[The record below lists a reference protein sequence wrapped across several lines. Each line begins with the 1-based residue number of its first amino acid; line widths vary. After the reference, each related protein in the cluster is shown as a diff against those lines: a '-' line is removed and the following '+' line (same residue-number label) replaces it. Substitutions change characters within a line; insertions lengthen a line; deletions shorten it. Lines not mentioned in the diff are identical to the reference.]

1 MVKRHLIICS
11 LGPTGMS
18 LGNRLVLS
26 DQTLKS
32 SHLEAPESCPSIRTE
47 EVSGTHYPLHWFQGA
62 SDSVP
67 AIPHLCEF
75 SSTFKPIWEKYQKYT
90 KPPLW
95 TNYYYLFILYKFIYF
110 NWRFNYFTVLYWFC
124 HTSTWI
130 HHRYTRVPNPEPP
143 SLLPPRTIP
152 LGRPSAPASSIQY
165 HASNLDWWLVSYTS

>member
-75 SSTFKPIWEKYQKYT
+75 SSTFQPKLRKITRNSSSSQ
-90 KPPLW
+90 
-95 TNYYYLFILYKFIYF
+95 LYK
-110 NWRFNYFTVLYWFC
+110 
-124 HTSTWI
+124 
-130 HHRYTRVPNPEPP
+130 
-143 SLLPPRTIP
+143 SLLT
-152 LGRPSAPASSIQY
+152 
-165 HASNLDWWLVSYTS
+165 H